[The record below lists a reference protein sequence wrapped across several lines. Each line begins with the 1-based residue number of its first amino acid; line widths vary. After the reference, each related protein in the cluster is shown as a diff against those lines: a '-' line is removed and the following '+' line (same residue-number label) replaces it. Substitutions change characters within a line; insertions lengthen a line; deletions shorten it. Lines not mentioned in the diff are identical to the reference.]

1 MRLIDVNKLIDYMQ
15 ENRPLNWTD
24 TDAEKQEQIDWEEF
38 ILLLEQQ
45 PTIDAVPVVR
55 CHECILHDNC
65 NTEEAYKLCRIEN
78 PFCCAGKRRE
88 PQAEAV
94 EENSFLMQRFMK
106 QE

>member
-1 MRLIDVNKLIDYMQ
+1 MRLIDADKIVNEIAKLIAY
-15 ENRPLNWTD
+15 EWGY
-24 TDAEKQEQIDWEEF
+24 EGIEEDVKRIF
-38 ILLLEQQ
+38 DEQ

-55 CHECILHDNC
+55 CHECIMHNNC
-65 NTEEAYKLCRIEN
+65 FTEDAFNICGIEN